1 MSDNAKRYYFP
12 GIKLLCMIML
22 IIYYIS
28 SSEKSLQVISLEW
41 FLLAAIMAALLCY
54 ELMNSEDAHTLYH
67 IAKRKGFRNW
77 IAIRNNQYKLIFLS
91 TEIILTLVLI
101 IFFRES
107 NNGLILLPFI
117 VLDTVVCFHL
127 SFVVGLFAFFG
138 VLLRPDHFFLYLGY
152 CFFVMITYYQNFM
165 IVEKY
170 RSYLRDFEQQEYKLK
185 DSIEIQDT
193 VHKEELEKSSLAFEN
208 KMLEEKTRLSQ
219 ALHDKLGHSI
229 NGSIYQ
235 LEACKVLMKEA
246 PEESTKMM
254 QAVIDNLRSSMD
266 EIRSI
271 LRKEKP
277 DKKRMAY
284 LQLVQLCSDCKEK
297 YGITAEVKMEGENKD
312 IPEAVWDVILD
323 NSVEAVTNALKY
335 AQCTRI
341 LVEIILLHKV
351 IRCSIEDNG
360 TGCEAFKEG
369 MGIQGMKNRIRKV
382 NGIIDIN
389 SEVGFHINMII
400 PL

>member
-12 GIKLLCMIML
+12 VIKLLCMIML
-22 IIYYIS
+22 IIYYVS
-28 SSEKSLQVISLEW
+28 NSEKSLQVISLEW
-41 FLLAAIMAALLCY
+41 FLLAATLAALLYY
-54 ELMNSEDAHTLYH
+54 ELANSEDTQTLEN
-67 IAKRKGFRNW
+67 IPGWKGFKSF
-77 IAIRNNQYKLIFLS
+77 IAIRNNQYKLFFLGI
-91 TEIILTLVLI
+91 EIILTLILL

-117 VLDTVVCFHL
+117 VLDTVVCFRL
-127 SFVVGLFAFFG
+127 SLMVGLLALFG
-138 VLLRPDHFFLYLGY
+138 VFLRPDHFFLYLGY
-152 CFFVMITYYQNFM
+152 CFFVMVIYYQNFM

-170 RSYLRDFEQQEYKLK
+170 RRYLMAFEQQEYKLK
-185 DSIEIQDT
+185 DSIEINET

-208 KMLEEKTRLSQ
+208 RMLEEKTRLSQ

-235 LEACKVLMKEA
+235 LEACKVLMDKA
-246 PEESTKMM
+246 PDESAKML
-254 QAVIDNLRSSMD
+254 QGVIDNLRSSMD

-297 YGITAEVKMEGENKD
+297 YGITAEVKVEGENKE

-341 LVEIILLHKV
+341 FIEINLLHKV

-360 TGCEAFKEG
+360 TGCEVFKEG
-369 MGIQGMKNRIRKV
+369 MGIQGMKSRIRKV
-382 NGIIDIN
+382 NGVIDIN
-389 SEVGFHINMII
+389 SEFGFRINMII